1 MQFFISF
8 GCYKSLRCNFS
19 KQKLLSKRFALLQLQ
34 GMLQTAKDRVL
45 QSPDMD
51 LSAKAKSNFVFHDL
65 TKPWPMPSNSVDLVF
80 GNLVLDHIENLDF
93 FFREAA
99 RILRPGGNL
108 FICEL
113 HPFKQYLVSLPQL
126 IWYFSLCDPFN
137 GLNWRVDVKKT
148 PLTMYPTVS
157 AWYVE

>member
-1 MQFFISF
+1 
-8 GCYKSLRCNFS
+8 
-19 KQKLLSKRFALLQLQ
+19 
-34 GMLQTAKDRVL
+34 MLQTAKDRVL
-45 QSPDMD
+45 QSRDMD